1 MLINGS
7 ASYAQKRIVEVF
19 NLKTKDLI
27 EEVISLPVEER
38 AIVVDS
44 ILRSLNPPDSDIDRK
59 WMAIARR
66 RLSELR
72 SGEVKAVPGEEVF
85 SRIWKR
91 FSP

>member
-1 MLINGS
+1 MHKNEL
-7 ASYAQKRIVEVF
+7 RRCV

-44 ILRSLNPPDSDIDRK
+44 VLRSLNPPDSEIDRK
-59 WMAIARR
+59 WAAVVRR

-72 SGEVKAVPGEEVF
+72 SGEVKAIPGEEVF

>member
-7 ASYAQKRIVEVF
+7 ASYGQKRIMEMF